1 MVRERE
7 AAFGHTM
14 TLQPTPPASVRS
26 RLLCRRESV
35 ARLAKSGSFVA
46 LRAACAGARASQ
58 AASIEATNSERRATY
73 FKIYAWRSAFRYS
86 RSARRRSSFHLSS
99 ERTSTR
105 ATHIQCSSPQQ
116 QTSPPMTLMIRR
128 LPASSPCGFRCAAS
142 QTVPSLAFV

>member
-46 LRAACAGARASQ
+46 LRAACAPWLRVLVP
-58 AASIEATNSERRATY
+58 RRP
-73 FKIYAWRSAFRYS
+73 
-86 RSARRRSSFHLSS
+86 
-99 ERTSTR
+99 
-105 ATHIQCSSPQQ
+105 PQ
-116 QTSPPMTLMIRR
+116 
-128 LPASSPCGFRCAAS
+128 
-142 QTVPSLAFV
+142 